1 MELSREPGHK
11 SQAFFYEKDKQDKPL
26 YTKVCGCL

>member
-11 SQAFFYEKDKQDKPL
+11 SQAFFYEKDKQDNLL